1 MFFVKILT
9 CPKACLQSLSFSEM
23 EEREYDVAN
32 ATKNTCVWLS
42 KDPVYMEWL
51 NQRHGLLWIKGHP
64 GVGKSTL
71 MKHIIKKMIRDE
83 KNTIVLYFFF
93 HARGTSLQHSIL
105 GLFRSLLH
113 QILRRIPSIL
123 YEITNIFMRKCET
136 QGEYG
141 NTWKWNQE
149 QLQEIFISH
158 VVKASELHPIRIYID
173 ALDECGEEAAVDLI
187 KIFQQVA
194 TSLSLCFSCRHY
206 PLIALENG
214 LEINVEAGNAHDI
227 KIYVRHCRET
237 TMRLNAY
244 CK

>member
-1 MFFVKILT
+1 M
-9 CPKACLQSLSFSEM
+9 KA
-23 EEREYDVAN
+23 A
-32 ATKNTCVWLS
+32 
-42 KDPVYMEWL
+42 
-51 NQRHGLLWIKGHP
+51 
-64 GVGKSTL
+64 
-71 MKHIIKKMIRDE
+71 
-83 KNTIVLYFFF
+83 
-93 HARGTSLQHSIL
+93 
-105 GLFRSLLH
+105 
-113 QILRRIPSIL
+113 
-123 YEITNIFMRKCET
+123 
-136 QGEYG
+136 
-141 NTWKWNQE
+141 
-149 QLQEIFISH
+149 
-158 VVKASELHPIRIYID
+158 ELHPIRIYID